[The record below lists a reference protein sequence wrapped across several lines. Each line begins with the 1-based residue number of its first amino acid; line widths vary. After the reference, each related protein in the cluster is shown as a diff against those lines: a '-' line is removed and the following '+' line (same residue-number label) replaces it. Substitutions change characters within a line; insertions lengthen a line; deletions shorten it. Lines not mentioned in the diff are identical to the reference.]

1 MNGQMDDMN
10 LNQDIGIKTVET
22 LRKNRFVAEYY
33 TTSQAA
39 VEELLKTI
47 PVEATVGIGGSWT
60 LMQLKVAE
68 ELEARGNTVYCHHKQ
83 GLTPEEILDIRR
95 KQLTCDVFLTSTNA
109 ITGDGR
115 LVNTDATGN
124 RVAAM
129 IFGPKKVIV
138 LAGINKI
145 VGTVEEAE
153 ARIRKTAAPQNNIRL
168 NRPNPCVKT
177 GYCMDCQGPTRLC
190 NVTTILHKKPPASDI
205 HVWVIGEELG
215 Y

>member
-1 MNGQMDDMN
+1 MHNEALALQ
-10 LNQDIGIKTVET
+10 TVDA
-22 LRKNRFVAEYY
+22 LQKNRF
-33 TTSQAA
+33 TAA
-39 VEELLKTI
+39 YFQTAKEALEQLFSVI
-47 PVEATVGIGGSWT
+47 PADATVGIGGSWT
-60 LMQLKVAE
+60 LIQLELVEK
-68 ELEARGNTVYCHHKQ
+68 LEARGNTVFCHHKP
-83 GLTPEEILDIRR
+83 GLSPEEILDIRR

-109 ITGDGR
+109 ITEDGR

-138 LAGINKI
+138 LTGANKI
-145 VGTVEEAE
+145 VATLDEAQE
-153 ARIRKTAAPQNNIRL
+153 RIRTTAAPLNNKRL

-190 NVTTILHKKPPASDI
+190 NVSTIIHKRPPASDI
-205 HVWVIGEELG
+205 HVWMIGEELG